1 MGNPT
6 CHQWK
11 QRKLIGEGYDE
22 RKEILNRAN
31 SLVSDLLADKP
42 DGVDA
47 ATHHQTLRQTG
58 KLTEKLKEKENI
70 ILEASLKD
78 ISKEKKRIGGNWA
91 VAGIDLMR
99 KYQREYAKYFL

>member
-11 QRKLIGEGYDE
+11 QRKLIGEGFAE
-22 RKEILNRAN
+22 RKDILDRAN
-31 SLVSDLLADKP
+31 SLVNDLLADIP
-42 DGVDA
+42 DGEDA
-47 ATHHQTLRQTG
+47 ATHHQKVKQTG
-58 KLTEKLKEKENI
+58 KFREKLKEKEDI
-70 ILEASLKD
+70 IMEASLKD

-91 VAGIDLMR
+91 VAGIDLVR

>member
-11 QRKLIGEGYDE
+11 QRKLIGDGFVE
-22 RKEILNRAN
+22 RKELLDRAN

-42 DGVDA
+42 DGEDA
-47 ATHHQTLRQTG
+47 ATHHQKLR
-58 KLTEKLKEKENI
+58 EKLNEKENI

>member
-11 QRKLIGEGYDE
+11 QRKLIGEGFAE
-22 RKEILNRAN
+22 RKEILDRAN

-42 DGVDA
+42 DGEDA
-47 ATHHQTLRQTG
+47 ATHHQKLKQTG
-58 KLTEKLKEKENI
+58 KLREKLREKEDI

-91 VAGIDLMR
+91 VAGIDLVR

>member
-11 QRKLIGEGYDE
+11 QRKLIGDGFVE
-22 RKEILNRAN
+22 RKELLDRAN
-31 SLVSDLLADKP
+31 SLVSDLLADK
-42 DGVDA
+42 
-47 ATHHQTLRQTG
+47 HHQRLKQTG
-58 KLTEKLKEKENI
+58 KLREKLKEKEDI
-70 ILEASLKD
+70 IMEASLKD

-91 VAGIDLMR
+91 VAGIDLVR

>member
-11 QRKLIGEGYDE
+11 QRKLIGEGLAE
-22 RKEILNRAN
+22 RKDILDRAN
-31 SLVSDLLADKP
+31 SLVSDLLADK
-42 DGVDA
+42 
-47 ATHHQTLRQTG
+47 HHQRLKQTG
-58 KLTEKLKEKENI
+58 KLREKLKEKEDI
-70 ILEASLKD
+70 IMEASLKD

-91 VAGIDLMR
+91 VAGIDLVR